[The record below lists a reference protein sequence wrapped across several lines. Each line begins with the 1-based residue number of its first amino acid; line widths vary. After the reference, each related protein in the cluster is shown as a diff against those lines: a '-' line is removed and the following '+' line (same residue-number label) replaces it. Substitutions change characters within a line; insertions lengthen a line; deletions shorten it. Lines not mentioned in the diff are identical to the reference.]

1 LAKKR
6 EHKQSKSKAFAEDCP
21 RSGAEIAAQ
30 KIICDKKN
38 ATHKKLRFVL

>member
-1 LAKKR
+1 MGKAKLAKKR

-21 RSGAEIAAQ
+21 RSGAEI
-30 KIICDKKN
+30 N

>member
-1 LAKKR
+1 MEKLGKLAKKR

-30 KIICDKKN
+30 KIICSKKKRN
-38 ATHKKLRFVL
+38 P